1 MSGSTAEL
9 RWWSSGSGEQ
19 RLQLSPGAYR
29 LGRDP
34 NTEIC
39 INAPGVSLQ
48 HALLEQVGQAWL
60 LSDLNSTNGL
70 WWRGRRIQQL
80 LLSDGDRIRLAP
92 GSSQGAAELQFS
104 QPGQRPWTRLRRLS
118 SAAAAAIAVSGL
130 ALLGLGQ
137 LQVPVRSGLG
147 LSRGPLVLYDGS
159 DRPLASADSAQHQ
172 EQRSLSGFPSLLI
185 DALLAS
191 EDNRFWWHPG
201 LDPIGTARAL
211 ISNLSGGR
219 VLEGGST
226 ITQQLARSL
235 YPEQVGRGETV
246 ARKWRELLVA
256 LQLEATS
263 SKRNL
268 LLSYLNRVYLGVGWG
283 FDDAARHYFAKSAR
297 QLSLEEAALLVGLL
311 PSPNGFDPCSH
322 PQAALNARNRVLAK
336 MVEAGRLSAERAR
349 QARRQPLQ
357 LAAQACGGN
366 SNTARPTPFYTD
378 QVKRDLQA
386 LLGAEVAAEGNF
398 LVSTYLDPLLQQVV
412 ERRLQEQLQRNSGPS
427 QGAVVVLD
435 SRNGG
440 ILAIAGGR
448 DYSQSQYNRASMAER
463 QPGSTFKLFPY
474 LAALELG
481 LKPSD
486 RVPCGPLEWG
496 GQVFRSGCGGSLS
509 LQEAFATSSN
519 TAALRLARRV
529 GLERVVDLAKTLGIS
544 SPLDPL
550 PGLALGQAEVRLL
563 ELTAAYGA
571 VANNGIWHAPSTIR
585 QLTDPERKTDQAN
598 AGLRLQQQRRVL
610 PQAQAQQ
617 MQAMLRDVVR
627 SGTGRAARL
636 GGAEGG
642 KTGTTNE
649 GRDLLF
655 IGYEPSRH
663 WVAGVW
669 LGHDDN
675 RPTGASSALAAEL
688 WGEIIR
694 SAGRGQLDRTS
705 TLR

>member
-283 FDDAARHYFAKSAR
+283 FDDAARHYFAKSAS

-366 SNTARPTPFYTD
+366 SSTARPTPFYTD

-412 ERRLQEQLQRNSGPS
+412 ERRLQERLQSSSGPS

-529 GLERVVDLAKTLGIS
+529 GLDRVVDLAKNLGIS
-544 SPLDPL
+544 SPLDPV

-617 MQAMLRDVVR
+617 MQAMLRAVVR

>member
-172 EQRSLSGFPSLLI
+172 EQRSLSGFPNLLI

-256 LQLEATS
+256 LQLEASS

-283 FDDAARHYFAKSAR
+283 FDDAARHYFAKSAS

-366 SNTARPTPFYTD
+366 SSTARPTPFYTD

-412 ERRLQEQLQRNSGPS
+412 ERRLQEQLQSSSGPS

-529 GLERVVDLAKTLGIS
+529 GLDRVVDLAKNLGIS
-544 SPLDPL
+544 SPLDPV

-585 QLTDPERKTDQAN
+585 QLTDAERKTDQAN

-617 MQAMLRDVVR
+617 MQAMLRAVVR